1 MIFSLGHRG
10 AAGVQPENTL
20 KGFRYALNLGI
31 DAVECD
37 VHLTR
42 DDHLVVIHDDTVDRT
57 TNGSGAVRNMT
68 LAQLRR
74 LDAGQGERIP
84 TLNEVLDLVI
94 GRAKLFCELK
104 GEGVVDA
111 AVDTVVARAAQE
123 KVVFIS
129 FLYARLQEVRRR
141 GEQFTIGTISPE
153 GTLADFERSAEIG
166 AFSVGVNYKNICLRV
181 VDQARALGVG
191 IRAWNPDTLWEQ
203 QAMVGLGVDGIG
215 TNRPDILVPY
225 LRIINPFL
233 S

>member
-1 MIFSLGHRG
+1 MIYALGHRG

-42 DDHLVVIHDDTVDRT
+42 DNHLVVIHDDTVDRT
-57 TNGSGAVRNMT
+57 TSGTGAVRRMT

-84 TLNEVLDLVI
+84 TLDEVLDLVL

-104 GEGVVDA
+104 GTGVVDA
-111 AVDTVVARAAQE
+111 AVNAVAAKRAQE
-123 KVVFIS
+123 KVIFIS
-129 FLYARLQEVRRR
+129 STFSRLQRVRQH
-141 GEQFTIGTISPE
+141 GEQFAIGTISP
-153 GTLADFERSAEIG
+153 GGQAADFERSAEIG
-166 AFSVGVNYKNICLRV
+166 AISVGVNYKNICLKTL
-181 VDQARALGVG
+181 DQARAVGLG

-203 QAMVGLGVDGIG
+203 QAMVGLRVEGIG

-225 LRIINPFL
+225 LRIINAFL
-233 S
+233 

>member
-57 TNGSGAVRNMT
+57 TNGSGAVRNMR

-84 TLNEVLDLVI
+84 TLDEVLDLVI

-111 AVDTVVARAAQE
+111 VVDTVLAQKAQE
-123 KVVFIS
+123 KVIFIS
-129 FLYARLQEVRRR
+129 AVFGRLERVRQR
-141 GEQFTIGTISPE
+141 GDHFTIGTIAGE
-153 GTLADFERSAEIG
+153 GQLADFERSAEIS
-166 AFSVGVNYKNICLRV
+166 AFGVGVHYKNICLKT
-181 VDQARALGVG
+181 VDQARALGLG

-203 QAMVGLGVDGIG
+203 QAMVGLRIDGIG

-225 LRIINPFL
+225 LRIMNAFL
-233 S
+233 